1 PIGGEKVGT
10 MNRVIL
16 EPISV
21 LADARSR
28 RTLLRALG
36 AGGLAALAAA
46 CGQAGGAVGAGKDP
60 ETGKLNVMASP
71 QQEWIDK
78 QVATFKTRF
87 GIDTAASRL
96 SGGEALAKLKAE
108 AGSPS
113 FDIWWGSPSDSFI
126 SAKKQ
131 GLLMQYKSPAAADI
145 PDKMKDKDSYWT
157 GIYVGSI
164 G

>member
-1 PIGGEKVGT
+1 MRGRAARCCG
-10 MNRVIL
+10 R
-16 EPISV
+16 
-21 LADARSR
+21 LAP
-28 RTLLRALG
+28 
-36 AGGLAALAAA
+36 AGW
-46 CGQAGGAVGAGKDP
+46 QR
-60 ETGKLNVMASP
+60 SP
-71 QQEWIDK
+71 Q
-78 QVATFKTRF
+78 QVATFKAKF

-131 GLLMQYKSPAAADI
+131 GLLAQYKSPTAAEI
-145 PDKMKDKDSYWT
+145 PDKYKDKDGYWT

-164 G
+164 GWAINTKRAGGKNN